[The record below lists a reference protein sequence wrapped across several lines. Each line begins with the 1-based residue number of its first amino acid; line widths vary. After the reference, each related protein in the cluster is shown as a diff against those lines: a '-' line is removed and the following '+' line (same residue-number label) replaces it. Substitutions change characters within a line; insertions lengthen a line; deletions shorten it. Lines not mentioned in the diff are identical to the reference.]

1 MSINCRVVEAR
12 IKIASLKVMQ
22 FGYRQPNKTFNFYFR
37 VKRNWSIFHNLIY
50 KWSRLD
56 FGSLKG
62 FYKWWIAKNVTIFQA
77 WVNSSNIHS
86 FIFLFHTSLKKL
98 PKGKFWRKKNRGWL
112 QHEFNYIFVTIANWN
127 PRLSKVKMGSL
138 GPKKLS
144 STCRVDL
151 ATICENLLYCS
162 TTTYANICLVILL
175 LSISQGVSVAA
186 AAADSETELAGALF
200 SVLANPRPATPFIIR
215 RENH

>member
-1 MSINCRVVEAR
+1 
-12 IKIASLKVMQ
+12 
-22 FGYRQPNKTFNFYFR
+22 
-37 VKRNWSIFHNLIY
+37 
-50 KWSRLD
+50 
-56 FGSLKG
+56 
-62 FYKWWIAKNVTIFQA
+62 
-77 WVNSSNIHS
+77 
-86 FIFLFHTSLKKL
+86 
-98 PKGKFWRKKNRGWL
+98 
-112 QHEFNYIFVTIANWN
+112 
-127 PRLSKVKMGSL
+127 MGSL

-186 AAADSETELAGALF
+186 ADSETELAGALF

-215 RENH
+215 RENHQPCIYYLSSGISRKILSICQKSIIGTALPNSRPYVPFTECYFKLVQQTFFFRQKSNLNFFLISQNFFVV

>member
-1 MSINCRVVEAR
+1 
-12 IKIASLKVMQ
+12 
-22 FGYRQPNKTFNFYFR
+22 
-37 VKRNWSIFHNLIY
+37 
-50 KWSRLD
+50 
-56 FGSLKG
+56 
-62 FYKWWIAKNVTIFQA
+62 
-77 WVNSSNIHS
+77 
-86 FIFLFHTSLKKL
+86 
-98 PKGKFWRKKNRGWL
+98 
-112 QHEFNYIFVTIANWN
+112 
-127 PRLSKVKMGSL
+127 MGSL

-215 RENH
+215 RENHQPCIYYLSSRISRKILSICQEPIKGTALYNSRPLAFTKCYFKLVHQIFFQGACYFWNLIEFWVQKHIEFHVICFFPPTKKSLLVDCIEQVEKV

>member
-1 MSINCRVVEAR
+1 MSPFFKLEWILA
-12 IKIASLKVMQ
+12 
-22 FGYRQPNKTFNFYFR
+22 TF
-37 VKRNWSIFHNLIY
+37 
-50 KWSRLD
+50 
-56 FGSLKG
+56 
-62 FYKWWIAKNVTIFQA
+62 
-77 WVNSSNIHS
+77 IHS
-86 FIFLFHTSLKKL
+86 SFYLIHLSKSCQRANF
-98 PKGKFWRKKNRGWL
+98 GGKKNRGWL
-112 QHEFNYIFVTIANWN
+112 QHEFNYNFVTIANWN

>member
-1 MSINCRVVEAR
+1 MSPFFKLEWILA
-12 IKIASLKVMQ
+12 
-22 FGYRQPNKTFNFYFR
+22 TFIHSSFYFIHLSKSCQR
-37 VKRNWSIFHNLIY
+37 ANFGGKKSRMATTWIQLHFRYDCKL
-50 KWSRLD
+50 KW
-56 FGSLKG
+56 
-62 FYKWWIAKNVTIFQA
+62 
-77 WVNSSNIHS
+77 
-86 FIFLFHTSLKKL
+86 
-98 PKGKFWRKKNRGWL
+98 
-112 QHEFNYIFVTIANWN
+112 

>member
-1 MSINCRVVEAR
+1 MVSI
-12 IKIASLKVMQ
+12 
-22 FGYRQPNKTFNFYFR
+22 
-37 VKRNWSIFHNLIY
+37 
-50 KWSRLD
+50 
-56 FGSLKG
+56 FGSLKC
-62 FYKWWIAKNVTIFQA
+62 FYKWWIVKNVTIFQA

-86 FIFLFHTSLKKL
+86 IHSSFYLIHLSKSCQRANF
-98 PKGKFWRKKNRGWL
+98 GGKKNRGWL
-112 QHEFNYIFVTIANWN
+112 QHEFNYNFVTIANWN